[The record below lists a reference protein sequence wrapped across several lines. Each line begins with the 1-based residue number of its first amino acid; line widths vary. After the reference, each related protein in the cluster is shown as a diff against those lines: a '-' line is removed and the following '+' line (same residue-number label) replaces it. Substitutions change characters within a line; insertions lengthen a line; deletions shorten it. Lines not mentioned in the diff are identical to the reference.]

1 MWNIGY
7 RQLFPKYISHNIQ
20 FPVTQSMEIEIGLI
34 GAVWLMGIAV
44 QLRVLQVLQRKLK
57 EITEEQKRRE
67 RLDEAKN
74 AERFS
79 RLEQEKTDWEKEHS
93 GLVKHDR
100 ADSEF
105 SGTTLHR
112 GGDGP
117 MPRADDPN
125 FGTRP
130 RRSSALSEFLAA
142 SAPEEEL
149 KRAAMKNSQSPGALP
164 VLDLG
169 SDIKDDVPR
178 AFVSGETGKAI
189 PGAKPEDFK
198 VRNEL
203 LQEIQ
208 TIRRS
213 IDILKSETPQPSSGS
228 SSRQPS
234 LASHARTLS
243 YDLNSTILSPSH
255 QRPPRQPDPR
265 ARIQSL
271 DFSALD
277 AHVGHSIGRPTSA
290 PLRDDDWDSYLR
302 DRKLVQPPSGVSAP
316 IATTPLSVVVP
327 TPRVPVPAAVQD
339 ALLHR
344 QMRES
349 LLDSNAIEADKADS
363 PTSSTNH
370 DAGVA
375 ASKFHHR
382 RATSS
387 PLSSSYMP
395 PTILP
400 PRKIT
405 LPPAQQPRTVTYEEL
420 TERHREKLRELQ
432 APVTN
437 AEKQQAEVV
446 AAKARWE
453 RSKAAERQAVTKR
466 QARAAAAQAK
476 EPRRHRSEDTTQERD
491 DMNRQSSSR
500 PNSAIR
506 HSRSRSADKLGTTPS
521 SAARPSSARLSM
533 LKVEDWQRYQAEQ
546 GQSPSSP
553 THRDSGVPFPDS
565 KGHEPRSSRRS
576 SGLPREPPN

>member
-44 QLRVLQVLQRKLK
+44 QLRVLQVLQRKLR
-57 EITEEQKRRE
+57 EIKEEQKRRE

-79 RLEQEKTDWEKEHS
+79 RLEQEKVDWEREHS

-100 ADSEF
+100 TDSEF

-112 GGDGP
+112 GGDGS
-117 MPRADDPN
+117 MPRAEDLN

-130 RRSSALSEFLAA
+130 RRSSCLSEFLAA
-142 SAPEEEL
+142 GTPEEEL
-149 KRAAMKNSQSPGALP
+149 KRAAMKNSQSPGVLP

-169 SDIKDDVPR
+169 SDIQEDVPR

-189 PGAKPEDFK
+189 PSAKPEDPSLK

-243 YDLNSTILSPSH
+243 YDLNSTVLSSH

-265 ARIQSL
+265 ARIQSMDL
-271 DFSALD
+271 STLD

-316 IATTPLSVVVP
+316 IATTPLPVIVP

-344 QMRES
+344 QMREN
-349 LLDSNAIEADKADS
+349 LLDSNAIEVDS

-370 DAGVA
+370 DVGGA
-375 ASKFHHR
+375 APRAHHR

-400 PRKIT
+400 PRQTT
-405 LPPAQQPRTVTYEEL
+405 LPPTQQPRTVTYEEL

-437 AEKQQAEVV
+437 AEKEQAEVE

-453 RSKAAERQAVTKR
+453 RSKTAERQAVGKR

-476 EPRRHRSEDTTQERD
+476 ESRRHHSEDTTQERNNN
-491 DMNRQSSSR
+491 NRQSSSHR
-500 PNSAIR
+500 NSAIR
-506 HSRSRSADKLGTTPS
+506 HSRSRSADKLGVTPS
-521 SAARPSSARLSM
+521 SVARQSSARLST

-553 THRDSGVPFPDS
+553 TRRDSGVPFPDS
-565 KGHEPRSSRRS
+565 KGHERRSSRRS